1 MVLEWIYSHE
11 TIIWGLASSSVVVF
25 LVTLIMIPWIV
36 IRIPPDY
43 FTRIKPR
50 RRPKF
55 IWSHPV
61 VQGAVIVIKNAFG
74 LILVA
79 VGIIMLFTPGQG
91 FFTILVGLMLMNFP
105 GKYRLEKWLITR
117 DNVAR
122 TINWFRRRAGRK
134 PLEFPGSGETKD
146 DF

>member
-11 TIIWGLASSSVVVF
+11 AIIWGLASSSVVVF
-25 LVTLIMIPWIV
+25 LVTLIMVPWIA
-36 IRIPPDY
+36 IRIPSDY
-43 FTRIKPR
+43 FTRIKRGR
-50 RRPKF
+50 RSIF

-79 VGIIMLFTPGQG
+79 AGIIMLFTPGQG

-117 DNVAR
+117 GNVSR
-122 TINWFRRRAGRK
+122 TINWFRRRAGRT
-134 PLEFPGSGETKD
+134 PLEFPDSDEKKD

>member
-1 MVLEWIYSHE
+1 
-11 TIIWGLASSSVVVF
+11 
-25 LVTLIMIPWIV
+25 MIPWIV